1 MKVQIINVK
10 YGGDTISIDPMIIRK
25 IMNNLSSTMPINYTT
40 TDEFIKRHHIL
51 ILTRE
56 QIVQI
61 TFHFL
66 NIHMNNIQ

>member
-25 IMNNLSSTMPINYTT
+25 IINNLSSTVPINYTT
-40 TDEFIKRHHIL
+40 AKEFIKRHHIL
-51 ILTRE
+51 ILTKE
-56 QIVQI
+56 QIMQI

>member
-25 IMNNLSSTMPINYTT
+25 IINNLSSTVPINYTT
-40 TDEFIKRHHIL
+40 AKEFIKRHHML
-51 ILTRE
+51 ILTKE

-66 NIHMNNIQ
+66 NMHMNNRQ

>member
-10 YGGDTISIDPMIIRK
+10 YGGDTINIDPMIIRK
-25 IMNNLSSTMPINYTT
+25 IINNLSSTVPINYTT
-40 TDEFIKRHHIL
+40 AKEFIKRHHIL
-51 ILTRE
+51 ILTKE

-66 NIHMNNIQ
+66 NIHMNNRQ

>member
-25 IMNNLSSTMPINYTT
+25 IINNLSSTVPINYTT
-40 TDEFIKRHHIL
+40 AKEFIKRHHIL
-51 ILTRE
+51 ILTKE

-66 NIHMNNIQ
+66 NIHMNNRQ